1 MAFNDNAVFTAAGGY
16 VYIAD
21 VATAAPTPAEIG
33 ALTLAQLNESS
44 PPAGSPLEGWRTI
57 GHTSREE
64 MPEFGFDG
72 GETEVRGTWQ
82 NAALR
87 EVETEQIADYL
98 TLFLHQFDTA
108 SFELYYGA
116 NASTTPGI
124 FGVAGGQTQPV
135 EKALLIIIV
144 DGDLRLGFYA
154 PKVSIRRDDAISL
167 PNDEFAALP
176 VRATFLKHGALNL
189 YEWINE
195 DLFPLTTP

>member
-16 VYIAD
+16 VLLAP
-21 VATAAPTPAEIG
+21 VGTAAPTPAEIG
-33 ALTLAQLNESS
+33 ALTLTELNLSTPS
-44 PPAGSPLEGWRTI
+44 TDGPLDGWTPI

-98 TLFLHQFDTA
+98 TLFLHQFDEQ
-108 SFELYYGA
+108 SLELYYGP
-116 NASTTPGI
+116 NASSTAGV
-124 FGVAGGQTQPV
+124 FGVAGGQSTPT
-135 EKALLIIIV
+135 EKAMLIVIV
-144 DGDLRLGFYA
+144 DGDFRLGFYA
-154 PKVSIRRDDAISL
+154 PKASIRRDDAISL

-176 VRATFLKHGALNL
+176 VRATFLKHNAMNL

-195 DLFPLTTP
+195 DLFV